1 MPTAVQLIAE
11 HRNVDLLLLPTG
23 SVLFERGESVIAL
36 YAIERGLVELTTGG
50 RDRLRYGDGEVFFYE
65 DLVVDDAHHSR
76 TARAITPVHVLRLDR
91 NSFLELIHRHPT
103 LVLSLLSGQ
112 HRRLREQR
120 LGAAH
125 FY

>member
-11 HRNVDLLLLPTG
+11 HRNVEQVLLPTG
-23 SVLFERGESVIAL
+23 SILFERGESATAL

-65 DLVVDDAHHSR
+65 DLVADDAHHSR
-76 TARAITPVHVLRLDR
+76 TARAITPVQVLRLDR
-91 NSFLELIHRHPT
+91 NSFLELIHGHPT
-103 LVLSLLSGQ
+103 LVFSLLSGQ

-120 LGAAH
+120 LDASH

>member
-23 SVLFERGESVIAL
+23 SILFERGASVSAL

-76 TARAITPVHVLRLDR
+76 TARAITPVQVLRLDR
-91 NSFLELIHRHPT
+91 NSFLELIHSHPT

>member
-11 HRNVDLLLLPTG
+11 QRNVDLLLLPTG
-23 SVLFERGESVIAL
+23 SILFERGETVSAL
-36 YAIERGLVELTTGG
+36 YAIERGMVELTTGG
-50 RDRLRYGDGEVFFYE
+50 RDRLRYGNGEVFFYE
-65 DLVVDDAHHSR
+65 DLVLEDAHHSR

-91 NSFLELIHRHPT
+91 NSFLELIHSHPT
-103 LVLSLLSGQ
+103 LVLNLLSGQ

-120 LGAAH
+120 LAAAH